1 MPSDPNP
8 TQTGSM
14 TTDTVALGGGAATV
28 GQPDGEA
35 GPDSDGGSR

>member
-1 MPSDPNP
+1 MPTDPNP

-35 GPDSDGGSR
+35 GPDSDGESR